1 MKGMSQLDAA
11 AAPLASV
18 EPSRVSLAV
27 KNVFDRVGAAVLLL
41 LAIPLLLALVL
52 AIRLTSPGPALFTQ
66 PRVGRYGECFRI
78 VKLRTM
84 AHGAEADPADG
95 GPKVPNDP
103 RITGVG
109 RFLRR
114 WSLDEL
120 PNLWNVLLG
129 DMSLVGPRPDMP
141 GGALDA
147 AGSLAERRLDVRP
160 GLTGLWQV
168 SGRSDLD
175 LRQRVHLDVE
185 YVERWSLGLDL
196 RILARTVVAVVRG
209 NGAY

>member
-1 MKGMSQLDAA
+1 MSQLDAVVS
-11 AAPLASV
+11 APLASV
-18 EPSRVSLAV
+18 EPSRASLAA
-27 KNVFDRVGAAVLLL
+27 KAALDRAGAAVLLV
-41 LAIPLLLALVL
+41 LAIPLLLALVV

-66 PRVGRYGECFRI
+66 PRVGRHGERFRI

-84 AHGAEADPADG
+84 AHGAEAELADG
-95 GPKVPNDP
+95 GPKVPTDP

-141 GGALDA
+141 GGALDG

-196 RILARTVVAVVRG
+196 RILGRTVVAVVRG

>member
-1 MKGMSQLDAA
+1 MSQLDAVVS
-11 AAPLASV
+11 APLTSV
-18 EPSRVSLAV
+18 EPSRASLAAKV
-27 KNVFDRVGAAVLLL
+27 VLDRLGAAVLLL
-41 LAIPLLLALVL
+41 LAIPLLAALAV

-66 PRVGRYGECFRI
+66 PRVGRNGERFRI

-84 AHGAEADPADG
+84 AHGAEAELADG
-95 GPKVPNDP
+95 GPKVPADP

-141 GGALDA
+141 GGVLDA

-175 LRQRVHLDVE
+175 LHQRVHLDVE
-185 YVERWSLGLDL
+185 YVERWSFGLDL
-196 RILARTVVAVVRG
+196 RILGRTVVAVVRG